1 MIHYIWMIP
10 KRTVIGIRE
19 VGVTGGIYGVKIILG
34 IAWSNQQKYRGLL
47 CFFFFLVFKG
57 WKKWHEN
64 NVHILGSSCNF
75 QGKKHFWSDYLAQ
88 TFCPPSLSLLNVLS
102 PMQAYVSQS
111 VFLSVC
117 PSFNYEKL
125 SMCLHLFVC
134 YFSLLKFIST
144 LGDWATCPFVL
155 LSVFYVCLS
164 WNISKFVT
172 CGVLSVLMDFFVCL
186 SVCLFVCLFSVKLFT
201 PCFTLLVILVN

>member
-1 MIHYIWMIP
+1 M
-10 KRTVIGIRE
+10 KK
-19 VGVTGGIYGVKIILG
+19 VTWKQCPYFG
-34 IAWSNQQKYRGLL
+34 
-47 CFFFFLVFKG
+47 FFLQFP
-57 WKKWHEN
+57 
-64 NVHILGSSCNF
+64 
-75 QGKKHFWSDYLAQ
+75 GKKTLLKWLFGTNIL
-88 TFCPPSLSLLNVLS
+88 PPPLSLSNVLS

-117 PSFNYEKL
+117 PSFNYERL

-155 LSVFYVCLS
+155 LSVFHVCLS

-172 CGVLSVLMDFFVCL
+172 FGVLSVLMDFFVCL